1 MRTSKNQTSLIRP
14 MCCLTAL
21 LLVTGACS
29 REPKQTGVRVMPAGK
44 PYSGFLSDYKRLKPN
59 PNFENTVSYVG
70 DDPVK
75 NLHKYVAVIVEPVV
89 VYVATDDASRA
100 MPDRGRTALA
110 RYFQQAITWAVT
122 DAFPVVQEP
131 GPLVLRLRSALI
143 GVDVGGTVVPQG
155 QTGAGGKSLERTINI
170 GKVGVEMELVD
181 SETGEQIAA
190 AVDHLTLGEGAEIGS
205 ENFSRDEKF
214 RQATQACRGWAYR
227 LREFLDE
234 AEELS
239 EEDVDRIEA
248 NQRPYGTNDK

>member
-1 MRTSKNQTSLIRP
+1 MRTSEKRTSRIRP
-14 MCCLTAL
+14 LCCVAVL

-29 REPKQTGVRVMPAGK
+29 REPKQAGVRVIPAGK
-44 PYSGFLSDYKRLKPN
+44 PYSGFLSNYARLKPN

-70 DDPVK
+70 DDPIK
-75 NLHKYVAVIVEPVV
+75 NLHKYVAVMVDPVV
-89 VYVATDDASRA
+89 IYVATDDASRA

-110 RYFQQAITWAVT
+110 QYFQQALTWAVT

-143 GVDVGGTVVPQG
+143 GVDVGGAVQG
-155 QTGAGGKSLERTINI
+155 QTGAGGKPPERAINI
-170 GKVGVEMELVD
+170 GKVVVEMELTD

-190 AVDHLTLGEGAEIGS
+190 VVDRRNLGEGAEIGS
-205 ENFSRDEKF
+205 ETHDERF
-214 RQATQACRGWAYR
+214 REATRACRGWASR
-227 LREFLDE
+227 LREFLDD